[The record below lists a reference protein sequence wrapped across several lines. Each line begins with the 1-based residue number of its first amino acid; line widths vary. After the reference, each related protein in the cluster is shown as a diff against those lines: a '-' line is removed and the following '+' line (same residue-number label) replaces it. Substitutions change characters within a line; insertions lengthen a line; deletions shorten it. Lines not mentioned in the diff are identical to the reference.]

1 MTEQTI
7 DGLTTEE
14 TAFRDEVRA
23 FLDAHLTAELRRAG
37 NLSTSVY
44 PDHEASMQWQEIL
57 RRKGW
62 AAPAWPVEHGGC
74 DWTPRQ
80 HYIFGSEC
88 IRAGAPGLSPMGI
101 RMVAWAIM
109 RYGSRQQK
117 DFFLPRILTGE
128 VFFCQGYSEP
138 GSGSDLA
145 SLTMRAED
153 DGDELVCTG
162 SKIWTTHA
170 NEANWIFCLVRTTRS
185 QTKQRGIT
193 FLLIDMTTP
202 GVEVRP
208 LVMSSGERVQNEVFF
223 DNVRVPKANVLGE
236 IDDGWSVAKYLLL
249 FERGG
254 SAATPGLKVR
264 AEALAEEAAGQTAP
278 DGGPLSADPAFR
290 RSLADIQIRIDVLDV
305 LEQRTLSAVSSGKD
319 PGVAS
324 SMQKILSTELS
335 QDLTHLA
342 LQVAGPYGRAY
353 QPHATMPGG
362 EVMNFRPPADGYV
375 GGEAWQAVA
384 SSRYLNDRAGSIYA
398 GSNEIQRNII
408 AKARLGL
415 S

>member
-1 MTEQTI
+1 MAEQDI
-7 DGLTTEE
+7 VGLTSSEA
-14 TAFRDEVRA
+14 AFREEVRD
-23 FLDAHLTAELRRAG
+23 FLEQNLTEELRRAG
-37 NLSTSVY
+37 KLTTSVY

-57 RRKGW
+57 RQKGW
-62 AAPAWPVEHGGC
+62 AAPAWPVEFGGC

-80 HYIFGSEC
+80 HYIFSSEC
-88 IRAGAPGLSPMGI
+88 TRAGAPGLSPMGI

-109 RYGSRQQK
+109 RYGSQQQQ
-117 DFFLPRILTGE
+117 DYFLPRILTGE

-145 SLTMRAED
+145 SLAMRAED
-153 DGDELVCTG
+153 DGDDLICTG

-170 NEANWIFCLVRTTRS
+170 NEANWIFCLVRTTR
-185 QTKQRGIT
+185 TDVKQRGIT
-193 FLLIDMTTP
+193 FLLIDMRTP
-202 GVEVRP
+202 GVQVRP

-254 SAATPGLKVR
+254 SAASPGLKVR
-264 AEALAEEAAGQTAP
+264 AEALAAEAAQQSGP
-278 DGGPLSADPAFR
+278 DGGPLSEDPAFMR
-290 RSLADIQIRIDVLDV
+290 RLAELEIRIDVLDV

-319 PGVAS
+319 PGTAS
-324 SMQKILSTELS
+324 SMQKILSSELS

-342 LQVAGPYGRAY
+342 LQAAGPYGRAY

-362 EVMNFRPPADGYV
+362 QVMNFVPPSDGYV
-375 GGEAWQAVA
+375 GGEPWQAVA